1 MLSVGIKQLKN
12 QLSRYVRLAAAGE
25 TVLVTD
31 RDKVV
36 AQMTPAAAAVEPT
49 RRGRSDEEI
58 IADMVRRGLARPATA
73 SGPLPPKPPPIMTRE
88 ELLAELDADRAD
100 RF

>member
-31 RDKVV
+31 RAKVV
-36 AQMTPAAAAVEPT
+36 ASLNAPPTRSDDPDVAKIVDELVLDGTVTPA
-49 RRGRSDEEI
+49 RDRNR
-58 IADMVRRGLARPATA
+58 
-73 SGPLPPKPPPIMTRE
+73 PLPTPLGGAKLA
-88 ELLAELDADRAD
+88 ELLAELDADRDD
-100 RF
+100 RI